1 MSSTDAR
8 PQDAATDPT
17 IPGTL
22 EEKAINTLRMLSVD
36 MVENARSGHPGLP
49 LGAAAFA
56 YVIWTKFLQHNPKN
70 PAWPDRDR
78 FVLSA
83 GHGSALLYSL
93 LHLTGYELPMAELKR
108 FRQWGSRTPGHPETG
123 LTPGV
128 ECTTGPLGQGFAN
141 GVGMALAERY
151 LADRFNVGGHRIVD
165 HYVYAIVSDGDL
177 MEGVASEAASLAGH
191 MRLGKLVYLYDDNL
205 ISLDGPTSM
214 AFTEDVAAR
223 FEAYGWHVQKID
235 GMVAEQVTVAIEAAR
250 GEETRPS
257 LICARTHIGY
267 GSPKQDTHKAHGE
280 PLGAEAMAAT
290 KDFFGWPKDR
300 TFYVPPEVLEH
311 FREAV
316 PRGEKLEGEW
326 QARLADLARTRPE
339 AAKELGQMMAGQLPE
354 GWDAELPRYKGG
366 DKPMATRK
374 ASGETL
380 QALAKRVPGLVG
392 GSADLATSNNTQLKG
407 FGDLGKAEPGGRNL
421 NFGVRE
427 HAMGSIS
434 NGLALHGGIRPYTGT
449 FLVFSDY
456 MRPAIRLAA
465 LSEAPVVFVFTHDS
479 VGLGEDGPTH
489 QPVEQLMALRAI
501 PNLTLIRP
509 GDAAEAVEAW
519 RAALLNHRGPTILC
533 FTRQDLPIF
542 DRSSRF
548 APASGLA
555 QGAYVLADSAEP
567 ELILIATGSEVQ
579 LAVAAWERLQQ
590 DGIGARVVSMPSWEL
605 FRRQDREYRER
616 VLRPDVP
623 KRLSIEAGVTLGWRE
638 WVGPEGDMLGLDR
651 FGASA
656 PLKDVMA
663 GLGFSVEEV
672 LRRCRVLLGS

>member
-1 MSSTDAR
+1 MQTDA
-8 PQDAATDPT
+8 TIDPRL
-17 IPGTL
+17 PGTL
-22 EEKAINTLRMLSVD
+22 EEKAVNTLRMLSVD
-36 MVENARSGHPGLP
+36 MVEKARSGHPGLP
-49 LGAAAFA
+49 LGAAAIG
-56 YVIWTKFLQHNPKN
+56 YVIWTRYLRHNPRN

-93 LHLTGYELPMAELKR
+93 LYLTGYELPMEELQR
-108 FRQWGSRTPGHPETG
+108 FRQWGSKTPGHPESG

-151 LADRFNVGGHRIVD
+151 LGDRFNVGSHRIVD
-165 HYVYAIVSDGDL
+165 HHVYGIVSDGDL

-191 MRLGKLVYLYDDNL
+191 AKLGKLIYVYDDNQ
-205 ISLDGPTSM
+205 ISLDGPTAL

-235 GMVAEQVTVAIEAAR
+235 GMDVEQVSTAIEEAR
-250 GEETRPS
+250 SETGRPS

-280 PLGAEAMAAT
+280 PLGSEAIGPT
-290 KDFFGWPKDR
+290 KRFFGWPEDR
-300 TFYVPPEVLEH
+300 PFHVPPEVLEH

-316 PRGEKLEGEW
+316 PQGEKLEGEW
-326 QARLADLARTRPE
+326 QSRIADLAREKPE
-339 AAKELGQMMAGQLPE
+339 AAREFGKMMARQLPE
-354 GWDAELPRYKGG
+354 GWDSELPQFRGG
-366 DKPMATRK
+366 DKPISTRK

-380 QALAKRVPGLVG
+380 QALAKRVPGLLG

-407 FGDLGKAEPGGRNL
+407 FGDLAKGDPGGRNL

-427 HAMGSIS
+427 HAMGAIC

-456 MRPAIRLAA
+456 VRPAIRLAA
-465 LSEAPVVFVFTHDS
+465 LSEAPVIFVFTHDS

-509 GDAAEAVEAW
+509 ADAAEAVEAW
-519 RAALLNHRGPTILC
+519 RQALLNRHGPTVLC
-533 FTRQDLPIF
+533 FTRQDLPVLNRTLLGSAG
-542 DRSSRF
+542 D
-548 APASGLA
+548 LA
-555 QGAYVLADSAEP
+555 RGAYVLADAADP
-567 ELILIATGSEVQ
+567 KLILIATGSEVQ
-579 LAVAAWERLQQ
+579 LALGAWDRLRQE
-590 DGIGARVVSMPSWEL
+590 GVGARVVSMPSWEL
-605 FRRQDREYRER
+605 FRKQDRDYRER
-616 VLRPDVP
+616 VLHPGIR

-638 WVGPEGDMLGLDR
+638 WVGDQGDTLGLDR

-656 PLKDVMA
+656 PLKDVMP

-672 LRRCRVLLGS
+672 LRRCRALIES